1 MNTSCKSFLVSLYKS
16 GVTEAFVG
24 FSSFVDLVLSP
35 CLFIMFSSGL
45 ICKVACFDEGAAR
58 FTQKRLRL
66 GTAEETHLAMTAAL
80 DDLGVL
86 CRDHYGNFML
96 QGLFEFG
103 SNEMKTDL
111 MDAIYKYDVVA
122 LCMHMHG

>member
-1 MNTSCKSFLVSLYKS
+1 M
-16 GVTEAFVG
+16 
-24 FSSFVDLVLSP
+24 
-35 CLFIMFSSGL
+35 MFSSGL

-66 GTAEETHLAMTAAL
+66 GTVEETHLAMTAAL
-80 DDLGVL
+80 DDLDVL